1 MHAATRLNLVSRDQ
15 GRNCCNLQ
23 IDAAT
28 LVIDIGSRRCVT
40 EMGGL
45 FAWLLGVGTAYVL
58 LQAALSHV
66 PGPKLQNPSTLLMQ
80 SPKNGPQKAEVRKH
94 MPGPKMQFESHS
106 RVGY

>member
-28 LVIDIGSRRCVT
+28 LVIDIGSR
-40 EMGGL
+40 
-45 FAWLLGVGTAYVL
+45 LLGVGTAYVL

-66 PGPKLQNPSTLLMQ
+66 PGPKLQNLSTLLMQ
-80 SPKNGPQKAEVRKH
+80 SPKNGPQEAEVRKH